1 MRVSLFINVVKEQ
14 LLLLK
19 EEWCGLVDKVRTF
32 FMSPQ
37 NHFEIPDLSKIKTK

>member
-1 MRVSLFINVVKEQ
+1 MVIVISYKLQ
-14 LLLLK
+14 M
-19 EEWCGLVDKVRTF
+19 WGLVDKVRTF